1 MANRCKAGKASVVRQ
16 PGEEEGG
23 QVMRGGV
30 SPWWKESQREGV
42 LMALAGA
49 KGKTSSDGVHMYGE
63 GLLSARAAEGVS
75 CYLLR
80 PVMPRE
86 SVVCFTQT

>member
-1 MANRCKAGKASVVRQ
+1 
-16 PGEEEGG
+16 
-23 QVMRGGV
+23 MRGGV
-30 SPWWKESQREGV
+30 SPRWKESQREGV

-49 KGKTSSDGVHMYGE
+49 KGKASSDGVNMYGE

-75 CYLLR
+75 YYIPC

-86 SVVCFTQT
+86 SVVHFTQT